1 MTEHTPGP
9 WKWVRN
15 VKGTITLVSM
25 SESWGPLTEMIMTH
39 PNYTPELQ
47 EANARLMAA
56 APDLLAAL
64 KGLTVLDTISEGP
77 QEGAVVIGPQG
88 WANARDAIALAE
100 EDK

>member
-1 MTEHTPGP
+1 MSTHTPGP
-9 WKWVRN
+9 WHVDKSLHR
-15 VKGTITLVSM
+15 LVYDANGVGVG
-25 SESWGPLTEMIMTH
+25 EAWHGVNERE
-39 PNYTPELQ
+39 YEEE

-56 APDLLAAL
+56 APNLLAAL

-100 EDK
+100 EEK